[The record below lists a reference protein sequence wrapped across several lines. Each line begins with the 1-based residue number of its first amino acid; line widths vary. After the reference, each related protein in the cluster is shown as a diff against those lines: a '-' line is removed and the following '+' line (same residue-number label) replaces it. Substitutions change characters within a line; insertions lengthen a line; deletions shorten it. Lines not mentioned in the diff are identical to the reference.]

1 MGEDLFIHPQK
12 RVPSQRQVVHQR
24 QKHMSSMGMHILLS
38 PWNIII
44 LGLLPWSI
52 NNWQALASPQLHSL
66 SFILEGKIL
75 QKWKALSQERE
86 LFCHLRT
93 LAWKSRTDGQL
104 LWSFWLK
111 CCLRILLSL
120 PPPPPP
126 PNMKQSIRL
135 WYIHVIKAF
144 SYKICQ
150 SKTGKHYTFALKWP
164 YWEQTWQI
172 KPVLN

>member
-1 MGEDLFIHPQK
+1 MGEDLLIHTDEK
-12 RVPSQRQVVHQR
+12 VPSQRQKVHQR
-24 QKHMSSMGMHILLS
+24 YKYIHELNGNTHTAFTMEGQDLWA
-38 PWNIII
+38 P
-44 LGLLPWSI
+44 PF
-52 NNWQALASPQLHSL
+52 NWQALASPQLHSPY
-66 SFILEGKIL
+66 FTLEGKSL
-75 QKWKALSQERE
+75 QKWKALSQEMV

-93 LAWKSRTDGQL
+93 LAWKSRADGQL

-111 CCLRILLSL
+111 CCLRILLL
-120 PPPPPP
+120 P

-144 SYKICQ
+144 WYKICQ

-172 KPVLN
+172 KPVPN